1 MSSSNCIEQKGVI
14 KEIDEGLAKVL
25 ITSYSSC
32 INCGSKVACG
42 IGESAIKEI
51 DVPITSGF
59 FSVGEQVIIL
69 MKRSIGIKAVALAY
83 FIPFVILISSLAIT
97 NSFQLK
103 EIISGT
109 ISIVLLIPYFI
120 ILYLFRN
127 KINKTFS
134 FSLKKIY

>member
-32 INCGSKVACG
+32 VNCESKVACN

-69 MKRSIGIKAVALAY
+69 MKRSIGIKAVTLAY
-83 FIPFVILISSLAIT
+83 FIPFVILMSSLAIT
-97 NSFQLK
+97 NSFQL
-103 EIISGT
+103 EEILSGIIS
-109 ISIVLLIPYFI
+109 IFILIPYFI